1 MCVLLSTN
9 ILTIYLSLL
18 ENDNF
23 KNSEISMHAVFCI
36 EKHGLLYQY
45 EILIFGFLNE
55 FFTNKRNY
63 IYILLY
69 ILRTDDHYE
78 CHICIP
84 NRAVIDFCHSAP
96 PSFLRVLTYI
106 IAARILSRFHF
117 PS

>member
-45 EILIFGFLNE
+45 EILIFGFLYE
-55 FFTNKRNY
+55 FFTKERNY
-63 IYILLY
+63 IYIY
-69 ILRTDDHYE
+69 SIIYFTYGRPLRMSYL
-78 CHICIP
+78 
-84 NRAVIDFCHSAP
+84 HSQP
-96 PSFLRVLTYI
+96 GGN
-106 IAARILSRFHF
+106 
-117 PS
+117 